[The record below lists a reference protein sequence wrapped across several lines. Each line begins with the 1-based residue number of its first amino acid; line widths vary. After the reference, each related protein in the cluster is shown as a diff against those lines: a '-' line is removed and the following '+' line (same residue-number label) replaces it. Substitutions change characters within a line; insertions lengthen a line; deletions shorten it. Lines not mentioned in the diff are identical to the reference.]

1 MAVCRTVLFAY
12 AHGSL
17 YRSLDAGET
26 WELSFSG
33 QVNAIDA
40 ADNGTY
46 LATGSGVQRS
56 SDQGGT
62 WIPVGFAGQ
71 YVPLLHVS
79 GEAVIVG
86 TQAEGLL
93 RSTDQGVTWTP
104 VLNPGGTPYGLA
116 AEGATWF
123 AGINPYGIYRSGD
136 DGEHWEQVFSSTN
149 WGTGLAVSGSVVLAS
164 AYRAPCI
171 ARSSDGG
178 AHWEELPGLTEV
190 WLDDVAIVGD
200 TSFASG
206 NGVFRSLDAG
216 VSWQA
221 LPTAWQSVTVLAT
234 SGALFYANADGR
246 GLYRSTDGGI
256 SWTRLDLQDSTIV
269 GLSVAPDA
277 VYAASYYSG
286 LYRSTN
292 QGLTWQ
298 TVLTGPVNQ
307 VASREHAV
315 LAAVSDGVEYS
326 PDAGATWRAGLSGH
340 SVAQLSPT
348 AAFAWAGTSEDG
360 LYRSSDAGTSWQRV
374 AFAGRSINALAISS
388 DAIYV
393 AGSMGSG
400 VYRSADQGTTWA
412 PSGLQG
418 SYIARLVADE
428 VGVYAFDGTQVY
440 ASADGGRWITLANR
454 PTSWWIAELRAE
466 GHRVYLGTRGN
477 SLWVHDLPELAL
489 APDRLDVLV
498 SLGGPHAITRTVAV
512 QNRGTGVLHWSASA
526 SDAGWLSL
534 EPITSTLPGDL
545 RITVSKAGLPAGVY
559 TAVVTVTAIGA
570 LRSPHSVPV
579 QLTVAEPGC
588 MVHLPC
594 VLKPP
599 R

>member
-1 MAVCRTVLFAY
+1 VAVCRTALFAY

-33 QVNAIDA
+33 QVNAIEASDSV
-40 ADNGTY
+40 TY
-46 LATGSGVQRS
+46 LASGSGVQRS

-79 GEAVIVG
+79 GQTVIVG
-86 TQAEGLL
+86 TQSEGLQ

-136 DGEHWEQVFSSTN
+136 GGEHWDQVFSSTN

-178 AHWEELPGLTEV
+178 AHWEELPGLTDM

-200 TSFASG
+200 TAFASG

-216 VSWQA
+216 ATWQA

-234 SGALFYANADGR
+234 SEAVLYANADGR
-246 GLYRSTDGGI
+246 GLYRSPDRGQ
-256 SWTRLDLQDSTIV
+256 SWRRLDLQDSTIV
-269 GLSVAPDA
+269 GLSIAPDA

-298 TVLTGPVNQ
+298 TVITGPVNQ
-307 VASREHAV
+307 VASREHVV
-315 LAAVSDGVEYS
+315 LAAASDGVECS
-326 PDAGATWRAGLSGH
+326 PDAGATWRAGLFGH
-340 SVAQLSPT
+340 SVTQVGLT
-348 AAFAWAGTSEDG
+348 AAFAWAGTAEDG
-360 LYRSSDAGTSWQRV
+360 LFRSSDGGTSWQRT
-374 AFAGRSINALAISS
+374 AFAGKSINALAVTG
-388 DAIYV
+388 DAVY
-393 AGSMGSG
+393 ATGSMGSG
-400 VYRSADQGTTWA
+400 VYRSADQGVTWE

-418 SYIARLVADE
+418 SYITHLVADE
-428 VGVYAFDGTQVY
+428 AGVYAFDGTQVY
-440 ASADGGRWITLANR
+440 ASADGAGWIALADR
-454 PTSWWIAELRAE
+454 PTSWWVAELHAE
-466 GHRVYLGTRGN
+466 GHRVYLGTLGN

-489 APDRLDVLV
+489 APTRLDVHV
-498 SLGGPHAITRTVAV
+498 SSGDPDVITRTVAI
-512 QNRGTGVLHWSASA
+512 QNVGAGTLQWSASA
-526 SDAGWLSL
+526 SGADWLAVQ
-534 EPITSTLPGDL
+534 PISGTLPGDL

-559 TAVVTVTAIGA
+559 TATLTVTATGA
-570 LRSPHSVPV
+570 LRSPQSVPV
-579 QLTVAEPGC
+579 RLTVAEPGC
-588 MVHLPC
+588 IAYLPC
-594 VLKPP
+594 VLKPS